1 MTSQPTQSSQQP
13 SPGQSLTNAALAGK
27 RILLTGTT
35 GFLGKVILEKL
46 IRDVPDLGGLVLL
59 IRGNRKYPCAKARF
73 YAEVATSSVF
83 DHLRET
89 DPARLNDFLEQRT
102 QCVAGEITQARF
114 GLDEDAYQSLTETVD
129 VVINSAASVN
139 FREALDTAISI
150 NAMCLHNLADFA
162 EDAGQA
168 PVIQISTCYVNGY
181 NQGKI
186 AEEVAPPTS
195 GLIPRDADGHF
206 AVESTL
212 LTLRQKC
219 DALKARISD
228 SEARAEALT
237 ELGQR
242 EANRHGWG
250 DTYTFT
256 KWLGEQILLKRLK
269 DKTIT
274 IVRPSVIESCLQGP
288 KPGWIEGVKV
298 TDAILLAYA
307 RGKVSL
313 FPGRKAGVV
322 DIIPADLV
330 ANAAILSV
338 AEALREPGQARIYQ
352 SCSGTQNPLMVRDYV
367 PTICGEV
374 KQNWQKYPRLTR
386 KGPKKNMKLVNK
398 HLFVALIQVLR
409 GVFTITDRLR
419 MRTADTKSK
428 TLEAVETTLKLTRI
442 YSTYTSPT
450 YTFSSDRL
458 MALAARMG
466 EADKALFPVDA
477 ALIDW
482 HQYFTEIHVAGLN
495 RYGMEDRKET
505 APSPEANNRAG
516 EEVADTTPA

>member
-1 MTSQPTQSSQQP
+1 MTAPSSESSQQP
-13 SPGQSLTNAALAGK
+13 PQNSLTRKALAGK

-59 IRGNRKYPCAKARF
+59 IRGNHKYPCAKARF
-73 YAEVATSSVF
+73 HAEVATSSVF
-83 DHLRET
+83 DRLRET
-89 DPARLNDFLEQRT
+89 DPARLHEFLDQRIE
-102 QCVAGEITQARF
+102 CLGGEITQHRL
-114 GLDEDAYQSLTETVD
+114 GLEDDTYQALAQSVD
-129 VVINSAASVN
+129 VIINSAASVN
-139 FREALDTAISI
+139 FREALDTAITI

-162 EDAGQA
+162 EDAGQI

-181 NQGKI
+181 NRGNI
-186 AEEVAPPTS
+186 AEKVAAPTS
-195 GLIPRDADGHF
+195 GLIPRDANGHF

-212 LTLRQKC
+212 VTLRHKC
-219 DALKARISD
+219 NNLKRRIQDPEAL
-228 SEARAEALT
+228 AEALT
-237 ELGQR
+237 ELGQH
-242 EANRHGWG
+242 EAHRYGWG

-256 KWLGEQILLKRLK
+256 KWLGEQILLNRLK
-269 DKTIT
+269 GKTLT

-330 ANAAILSV
+330 ANATILSV
-338 AEALREPGQARIYQ
+338 AEALLEPGQSRIYQ
-352 SCSGTQNPLMVRDYV
+352 SCSGTQNPLIVRDYV

-374 KQNWQKYPRLTR
+374 KGNWHKYPRLTR
-386 KGPKKNMKLVNK
+386 KGPRKNMKLVNK

-409 GVFTITDRLR
+409 GLFTLTDRLR
-419 MRTADTKSK
+419 LRTADNKSK
-428 TLEAVETTLKLTRI
+428 TLEAVETTLKLTKI

-450 YTFSSDRL
+450 YIFSSDRL

-482 HQYFTEIHVAGLN
+482 KRYFTEIHVAGLN
-495 RYGMEDRKET
+495 RYGLEDRKVT
-505 APSPEANNRAG
+505 IPKDAKASSMAD

>member
-1 MTSQPTQSSQQP
+1 MTPQPNQSSHP
-13 SPGQSLTNAALAGK
+13 SSPAPSLTRTTLSGK

-46 IRDVPDLGGLVLL
+46 IRDVPDLGELVLL

-73 YAEVATSSVF
+73 HAEVATSSVF
-83 DHLRET
+83 DRLRET
-89 DPARLNDFLEQRT
+89 EPARLNTFLDQRI
-102 QCVAGEITQARF
+102 QCVGGEITQPRF
-114 GLDEDAYQSLTETVD
+114 GMEQDDYQALTQSVD

-139 FREALDTAISI
+139 FREALDTALSI

-162 EDAGQA
+162 EDAGQI

-181 NQGKI
+181 NRGSI
-186 AEEVAPPTS
+186 AESVAPPTS
-195 GLIPRDADGHF
+195 GLIPRDANGHF

-212 LTLRQKC
+212 VTLRQQC
-219 DALKARISD
+219 DALKERITEP
-228 SEARAEALT
+228 EALAEALT

-242 EANRHGWG
+242 EAHRYGWG

-256 KWLGEQILLKRLK
+256 KWLGEQILLNRLK
-269 DKTIT
+269 GRTLT

-288 KPGWIEGVKV
+288 RPGWIEGVKV

-330 ANAAILSV
+330 ANAVILSV
-338 AEALREPGQARIYQ
+338 AEALREPGQSRIYQ
-352 SCSGTQNPLMVRDYV
+352 SCSGTQNPLIVRDYV

-374 KQNWQKYPRLTR
+374 KDNWQKYPHLTR
-386 KGPKKNMKLVNK
+386 KGPKKQMTLVNK

-409 GVFTITDRLR
+409 GVFTVADRLR
-419 MRTADTKSK
+419 LRTANNKSK
-428 TLEAVETTLKLTRI
+428 ALEAVETTLKLTRI
-442 YSTYTSPT
+442 YSTYTSPN
-450 YTFSSDRL
+450 YVFSSDRL
-458 MALAARMG
+458 MALAAKMG
-466 EADKALFPVDA
+466 EADQSLFPVDA

-482 HQYFTEIHVAGLN
+482 HEYFTKIHVAGLN
-495 RYGMEDRKET
+495 QYGLEERKVTPPRPAQTTTATED
-505 APSPEANNRAG
+505 
-516 EEVADTTPA
+516 VADTTPA

>member
-1 MTSQPTQSSQQP
+1 MSAQQTPSSQIPP
-13 SPGQSLTNAALAGK
+13 SDQSLTRAALAGK

-73 YAEVATSSVF
+73 HAEVATSSVF
-83 DHLRET
+83 DRLRET
-89 DPARLNDFLEQRT
+89 EPARLNAFFDQRLE
-102 QCVAGEITQARF
+102 CVGGEITQARF
-114 GLDEDAYQSLTETVD
+114 GLDGEAYQALTESVD
-129 VVINSAASVN
+129 VIINSAASVN
-139 FREALDTAISI
+139 FREELDTALSI

-162 EDAGQA
+162 EDAGQV

-181 NQGKI
+181 NTGNI
-186 AEEVAPPTS
+186 AEKVAPPAS
-195 GLIPRDADGHF
+195 GLIPRDADGLY

-212 LTLRQKC
+212 VELRQKC
-219 DALKARISD
+219 DALKNRTPEP
-228 SEARAEALT
+228 EARSEALT

-242 EANRHGWG
+242 EAHRFGWG

-269 DKTIT
+269 GKTLT
-274 IVRPSVIESCLQGP
+274 IVRPSVIESCLQEP
-288 KPGWIEGVKV
+288 RPGWIEGVKV

-313 FPGRKAGVV
+313 FPGRKAGIV

-338 AEALREPGQARIYQ
+338 AEALLEPGQSRIYQ
-352 SCSGTQNPLMVRDYV
+352 SCSGTQNPLIVRDYV

-374 KQNWQKYPRLTR
+374 KRNWRKYPRLTR
-386 KGPKKNMKLVNK
+386 KGPKKNMTLVNK
-398 HLFVALIQVLR
+398 HLFVGLIQVLR
-409 GVFTITDRLR
+409 GIFTVADRLR
-419 MRTADTKSK
+419 LRTSDNKSK
-428 TLEAVETTLKLTRI
+428 TLEAIETTLKLTRI
-442 YSTYTSPT
+442 YATYTSPN
-450 YTFSSDRL
+450 YVFSSDRL

-477 ALIDW
+477 AIFDW
-482 HQYFTEIHVAGLN
+482 THYFTQIHVAGLN
-495 RYGMEDRKET
+495 EYGLEERK
-505 APSPEANNRAG
+505 APVPAPKEESTAG